1 MFLNNKNVIGVSG
14 DAIKAREFYEKA
26 AQAGSLMLETRLAI
40 DAKPAS
46 GCDGS
51 VCRLVNEA
59 EGPIVSCERSNPLLT
74 ENRILSR

>member
-1 MFLNNKNVIGVSG
+1 
-14 DAIKAREFYEKA
+14 
-26 AQAGSLMLETRLAI
+26 MLETRLAI
-40 DAKPAS
+40 DSKPAS